1 MLGIGAWLLVWKAMY
16 FGGVYDTWAPG
27 GFFLG
32 CFIKS
37 ESKFLTDF
45 QILFIKICLK
55 RKTLNFK
62 VKQFLTKFLNKF
74 KTHIF
79 QNKKIVAF
87 VCPFL
92 KNQSSFLKREGAKKK
107 DLIFLFILKFLF
119 FPIFFVVYSWSHLKI
134 FQIRL
139 FELLFEKGDQISP
152 TRLWFEKSLFARAK
166 PAREQSRQKRKIRS
180 SRSSLNDRNSF
191 HPSGSDYP

>member
-1 MLGIGAWLLVWKAMY
+1 MNSNNFFFRKNHSLIGPETLEESFPFFGYVWKDKNKMTNILGYHLIMLGIGAWLLVWKAMY

-87 VCPFL
+87 VCPF
-92 KNQSSFLKREGAKKK
+92 
-107 DLIFLFILKFLF
+107 
-119 FPIFFVVYSWSHLKI
+119 
-134 FQIRL
+134 
-139 FELLFEKGDQISP
+139 
-152 TRLWFEKSLFARAK
+152 
-166 PAREQSRQKRKIRS
+166 
-180 SRSSLNDRNSF
+180 
-191 HPSGSDYP
+191 